1 MSKEKQMEKIEGSEL
16 QVGYCEACGQA
27 RQFQTSGGVAQD
39 QLNEWATDEC
49 SCPVGQ
55 ERRKLKRSKERA
67 EANIE
72 KLFGEKFPETA
83 EVLKVALPHIILDR
97 IDCITIKT
105 GYDVD
110 AKLSVTAKGKV
121 KVEKKMSNKVSLSE

>member
-1 MSKEKQMEKIEGSEL
+1 MSEKQMEKIKGSEL
-16 QVGYCEACGQA
+16 QVGYCDDCGQGK
-27 RQFQTSGGVAQD
+27 QFQTSGGVAQD
-39 QLNEWATDEC
+39 LLNEWATDEC
-49 SCPVGQ
+49 SCAAGAD
-55 ERRKLKRSKERA
+55 RRKLKRSQERA

-97 IDCITIKT
+97 IDCITVKT